1 MRPVLTIL
9 SDTSAAGGLAIGLS
23 QIYTLLGIVLTVGSI
38 IVLIVN
44 FALRMYDRFKDKKI
58 TKQEAK
64 DTFDDMVKMAAEI
77 VRLKDELEKYQDNN
91 NGKTDE

>member
-23 QIYTLLGIVLTVGSI
+23 QIYSILGIVLTIGSI
-38 IVLIVN
+38 IVLVVN

-91 NGKTDE
+91 NDKTDE

>member
-23 QIYTLLGIVLTVGSI
+23 QIYTLLGIILTIGSI
-38 IVLIVN
+38 IVLIIN

-77 VRLKDELEKYQDNN
+77 VRLKDELEKYQDNDN
-91 NGKTDE
+91 NKTDE

>member
-23 QIYTLLGIVLTVGSI
+23 QIYTILGIVLTIGSI
-38 IVLIVN
+38 IVLVVN

-64 DTFDDMVKMAAEI
+64 DTFNDMVKMAAEI

-91 NGKTDE
+91 NDKTDE